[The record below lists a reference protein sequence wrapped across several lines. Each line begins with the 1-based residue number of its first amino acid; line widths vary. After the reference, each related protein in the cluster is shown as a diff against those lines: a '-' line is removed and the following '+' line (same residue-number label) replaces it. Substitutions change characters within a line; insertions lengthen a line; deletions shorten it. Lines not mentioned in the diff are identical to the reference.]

1 MSNGDE
7 EGHVY
12 YQTLAQVRQKN
23 FNRNFE
29 SFNHDYNGIKHE
41 RDLEKNLYNTIIIDN
56 VIPIICDGKQKYVK
70 NLIELIT

>member
-7 EGHVY
+7 EVHVY

-23 FNRNFE
+23 SIETSNRLIMII
-29 SFNHDYNGIKHE
+29 SIKHE

-56 VIPIICDGKQKYVK
+56 VMPTICDGKQKYAK